1 MEAEVFLQQDL
12 KEASKKWCKT
22 VINSFV
28 LTVRSNQVIIEQ
40 EIYIYMDINHEL
52 MALID
57 RNDFLKPI
65 VFKVFKNDKEL
76 DLYEQSN
83 KNLFDEY
90 YDNQEKIDTIK
101 WDLMTPEQQ
110 TEYKAGIELFK
121 LKRGGNL

>member
-1 MEAEVFLQQDL
+1 
-12 KEASKKWCKT
+12 
-22 VINSFV
+22 
-28 LTVRSNQVIIEQ
+28 
-40 EIYIYMDINHEL
+40 MDINHEL

-57 RNDFLKPI
+57 RNEFLKPI

-90 YDNQEKIDTIK
+90 YDNQEKIDAIK

-110 TEYKAGIELFK
+110 AEYKAGIELFK
-121 LKRGGNL
+121 LKRGSNL

>member
-1 MEAEVFLQQDL
+1 VFLQQDL